1 MTDQLCITVRVLRS
15 AFTEKIL
22 IPLKATISSIYRTI
36 GSMTKL
42 NTLVLDEVPITD
54 SLQDVFN
61 NQSLKYLTLR
71 RPRKRFN
78 QARES
83 EQVSCC
89 MNKTVFVS
97 ILKSKLNYGNTEDLE
112 AVLRKIGHLRN
123 LEHLRL
129 VISNDTEHAFANENA
144 AANNHAAPAMIDAAE
159 SRLAYS
165 NAYSKFEN
173 FEGTVRKTVLEMLS
187 NLANQLTRLELNG
200 SWICDSLVI
209 QMPCLPNLEALRL
222 IPAQSRVVVYGLVSK
237 IHFELS
243 EFSAIFTGNHPP

>member
-1 MTDQLCITVRVLRS
+1 MNRTVV
-15 AFTEKIL
+15 
-22 IPLKATISSIYRTI
+22 
-36 GSMTKL
+36 
-42 NTLVLDEVPITD
+42 
-54 SLQDVFN
+54 
-61 NQSLKYLTLR
+61 
-71 RPRKRFN
+71 
-78 QARES
+78 
-83 EQVSCC
+83 
-89 MNKTVFVS
+89 VS

-129 VISNDTEHAFANENA
+129 VISNDTEHAFANANA

-173 FEGTVRKTVLEMLS
+173 FEETIRKTVLEMLA

-237 IHFELS
+237 IHFEGS